1 MSPRPR
7 SSRSL
12 RSRLAVGVGAIALAA
27 TPALAAPAAVAGEP
41 GSPAGQHGAR
51 QAFPDRIEL
60 PDNFQPEGI
69 TTGPRNQ
76 AYLGSRLDGDIL
88 RADLRTG
95 RTTTI
100 SQGPGTASVGLKIDQ
115 RGRLFVAGGPSGTLR
130 VVDSRTGALLRTY
143 QLATGESFVNDVLIS
158 GDTVWVT
165 DSRRATLFRLDL
177 GRGGALP
184 DAATP
189 LPLTGDWVQAP
200 SGTNAANGISHTPDG
215 SALLVVNSSDGGLYR
230 VDPRTGATTRVDLGG
245 ATLTNGDGL
254 LREGRT
260 LYAVQNRL
268 NQVAVVQLSRD
279 GRSGTLRSTI
289 TNDDFDVPTTVA
301 RAGRSLYLPN
311 ARFSTPPTPTTE
323 YWITRVDA
331 PRGR

>member
-7 SSRSL
+7 SF
-12 RSRLAVGVGAIALAA
+12 RSRFAVGIGAIALAA

-51 QAFPDRIEL
+51 QTFPDCIEL

-69 TTGPRNQ
+69 TIGPRNQ

-130 VVDSRTGALLRTY
+130 VVDSRSGALLRTY

-158 GDTVWVT
+158 GE
-165 DSRRATLFRLDL
+165 SAFEE
-177 GRGGALP
+177 LP
-184 DAATP
+184 D
-189 LPLTGDWVQAP
+189 VMQALA
-200 SGTNAANGISHTPDG
+200 SGEAGEF
-215 SALLVVNSSDGGLYR
+215 
-230 VDPRTGATTRVDLGG
+230 GADFMRAKITT
-245 ATLTNGDGL
+245 
-254 LREGRT
+254 
-260 LYAVQNRL
+260 
-268 NQVAVVQLSRD
+268 
-279 GRSGTLRSTI
+279 
-289 TNDDFDVPTTVA
+289 
-301 RAGRSLYLPN
+301 
-311 ARFSTPPTPTTE
+311 ARFYADHLLTKAPGIRDSIVEGADSVTALA
-323 YWITRVDA
+323 VDA
-331 PRGR
+331 F

>member
-1 MSPRPR
+1 MSTRP
-7 SSRSL
+7 RSL
-12 RSRLAVGVGAIALAA
+12 RSRLAIGAGALALAA
-27 TPALAAPAAVAGEP
+27 TPALAAPAMAKDSA
-41 GSPAGQHGAR
+41 SPTAGQSAR
-51 QAFPDRIEL
+51 QSFPDRIEL

-69 TTGPRNQ
+69 TIGPRNQ

-115 RGRLFVAGGPSGTLR
+115 RGRLFVAGGPAGSLR
-130 VVDSRTGALLRTY
+130 VVDSRTGVLLRTY
-143 QLATGESFVNDVLIS
+143 QLATGESFVNDVLVS

-177 GRGGALP
+177 GRRGALP
-184 DAATP
+184 SSATA

-200 SGTNAANGISHTPDG
+200 SGTNAANGISDTPDG
-215 SALLVVNSSDGGLYR
+215 RALLVVNSFDGGLYR
-230 VDPRTGATTRVDLGG
+230 VDPRSGSTTKVDLGG
-245 ATLTNGDGL
+245 AVLTNGDGL
-254 LREGRT
+254 LRDGRT

-268 NQVAVVQLSRD
+268 NQVAVLRLSPD
-279 GRSGTLRSTI
+279 GRSGTLQRTI
-289 TNDDFDVPTTVA
+289 TDDDFDVPTTVA
-301 RAGRSLYLPN
+301 RQGGSLYLPN
-311 ARFSTPPTPTTE
+311 ARFTTTPTPTTE

-331 PRGR
+331 RSGR

>member
-1 MSPRPR
+1 MSPR
-7 SSRSL
+7 SRSL
-12 RSRLAVGVGAIALAA
+12 RCRLAVGVGALAL
-27 TPALAAPAAVAGEP
+27 LAAPTVAAPAVAAGP
-41 GSPAGQHGAR
+41 PASAEQRAP
-51 QAFPDRIEL
+51 FPDRIEL

-69 TTGPRNQ
+69 TIGPRNQ

-115 RGRLFVAGGPSGTLR
+115 RGRLFVAGGPAGTLR

-143 QLATGESFVNDVLIS
+143 QLATGESFVNDVLVS

-177 GRGGALP
+177 GRRGELP
-184 DAATP
+184 AQATP

-200 SGTNAANGISHTPDG
+200 SGTNAANGISDTPDG
-215 SALLVVNSSDGGLYR
+215 RALLVVNSSNGGLYR
-230 VDPRTGATTRVDLGG
+230 VDPRTGATTLVDLGG
-245 ATLTNGDGL
+245 AVLTNGDGL

-268 NQVAVVQLSRD
+268 NQVAVLTLSKD
-279 GRSGTLRSTI
+279 GGSGTLQRTI
-289 TNDDFDVPTTVA
+289 TDDDFDVPTTVA
-301 RAGRSLYLPN
+301 RQGRSLYLPN
-311 ARFSTPPTPTTE
+311 ARFSTTPTPTTE

-331 PRGR
+331 RGGR